1 MMWTGLSFFQSI
13 ITPSISTYSLYYNHP
28 YLKIILVENIQCC
41 KEFNQLCPTNS
52 SDDLCLLFCLYC
64 LFLYGVQSISL
75 LYNPC
80 AGEFEKM
87 TGEFGGMG
95 NYVWGSCGRRY
106 VGYFKA
112 NQPDGHGELKF
123 PQVRAQLKVFSFRF
137 RVKCWLFGH
146 WSFGKKAECFL
157 KQI

>member
-1 MMWTGLSFFQSI
+1 MSHKQQRRPLPSVLPLLS
-13 ITPSISTYSLYYNHP
+13 L
-28 YLKIILVENIQCC
+28 
-41 KEFNQLCPTNS
+41 S
-52 SDDLCLLFCLYC
+52 SMGCSQFR
-64 LFLYGVQSISL
+64 FS
-75 LYNPC
+75 NPC

-146 WSFGKKAECFL
+146 WSFGKKAECFF
-157 KQI
+157 KQMFGCISISSVIGDTAGALQYSIYLLCGRQTGNGTLGVK